1 MTLKFHNPASVPAP
15 LGTYSHGVEVPPN
28 SRLLYV
34 SGQTAVDANG
44 AIPEGIEAQ
53 AELVW
58 SRIVNVL
65 ASAGLGVP
73 DIVKMTAYLTNPAN
87 SPGYAKVRGKYLGE
101 HRPAAVGIIVP
112 ALFNP
117 KYLVEVE
124 VIAAASV

>member
-1 MTLKFHNPASVPAP
+1 MSLKLHNPPTVPAP
-15 LGTYSHGVEVPPN
+15 LGSYSHGVEVPPN

-44 AIPEGIEAQ
+44 DIPDGIEAQ

-58 SRIVNVL
+58 SRIAAVL
-65 ASAGLGVP
+65 AAAHMGIP
-73 DIVKMTAYLTNPAN
+73 HICKMTAYLTNSAN
-87 SPGYAKVRGKYLGE
+87 AAGYARVRAKYLGE

-124 VIAAASV
+124 VIAAAAA